1 MDKSGSSKQS
11 SEIGRT
17 AGRQLGR
24 AYTHVER
31 LAGPNQELC
40 GIIDR
45 TSTFR
50 PGIIPCTI
58 NPGEETKMRTIL
70 VAAALAALTVGA
82 SAQDK
87 RPDYG
92 TAVNAAGAKKI
103 AAGVVAECQK
113 NGWNVAVAVVDNHGF
128 LVYFERMD
136 NTQTASM
143 DIAVGKAK
151 AAATYRRPTRV
162 FMETINKGGP
172 ATATLPGIFASPGG
186 LPIMV
191 DGKVTGGVGVSGVT
205 GDQDEQC
212 AKAGL
217 GTT

>member
-1 MDKSGSSKQS
+1 
-11 SEIGRT
+11 
-17 AGRQLGR
+17 
-24 AYTHVER
+24 
-31 LAGPNQELC
+31 
-40 GIIDR
+40 
-45 TSTFR
+45 
-50 PGIIPCTI
+50 
-58 NPGEETKMRTIL
+58 MRTLL
-70 VAAALAALTVGA
+70 VAAALAALTAGA

-103 AAGVVAECQK
+103 AAGVVAECQT

-143 DIAVGKAK
+143 DIAVGKAR

-162 FMETINKGGP
+162 FMEVINKGGL
-172 ATATLPGIFASPGG
+172 ATATLPGVFASPGG
-186 LPIMV
+186 VPIMV
-191 DGKVTGGVGVSGVT
+191 DGKVTGAVGVSGVT

>member
-1 MDKSGSSKQS
+1 
-11 SEIGRT
+11 
-17 AGRQLGR
+17 
-24 AYTHVER
+24 
-31 LAGPNQELC
+31 
-40 GIIDR
+40 
-45 TSTFR
+45 
-50 PGIIPCTI
+50 
-58 NPGEETKMRTIL
+58 MRTLL

-113 NGWNVAVAVVDNHGF
+113 NGWNVAVAVVDTHGF

-162 FMETINKGGP
+162 FMEAINKGGI
-172 ATATLPGIFASPGG
+172 ATATLPGVFASPGG
-186 LPIMV
+186 VPIMV

>member
-1 MDKSGSSKQS
+1 MKQ
-11 SEIGRT
+11 IL
-17 AGRQLGR
+17 LG
-24 AYTHVER
+24 
-31 LAGPNQELC
+31 
-40 GIIDR
+40 
-45 TSTFR
+45 
-50 PGIIPCTI
+50 
-58 NPGEETKMRTIL
+58 
-70 VAAALAALTVGA
+70 AALITFAAGA
-82 SAQDK
+82 LAQDR

-92 TAVNAAGAKKI
+92 AAVDAAAAKKI
-103 AAGVVAECQK
+103 AASVIAECQK
-113 NGWNVAVAVVDNHGF
+113 NSWNVAVAVVDNHGF
-128 LVYFERMD
+128 LVYFERMN

-162 FMETINKGGP
+162 FMDTINKGGP
-172 ATATLPGIFASPGG
+172 ATATLPGVFASPGG

-191 DGKVTGGVGVSGVT
+191 DGKVVGGVGVSGVT

>member
-1 MDKSGSSKQS
+1 MK
-11 SEIGRT
+11 
-17 AGRQLGR
+17 A
-24 AYTHVER
+24 
-31 LAGPNQELC
+31 
-40 GIIDR
+40 
-45 TSTFR
+45 
-50 PGIIPCTI
+50 
-58 NPGEETKMRTIL
+58 IL
-70 VAAALAALTVGA
+70 VAAALAAFATAA

-92 TAVNAAGAKKI
+92 TAVNAAGGKKI
-103 AAGVVAECQK
+103 AADVVGECQK

-136 NTQTASM
+136 NTQTASV
-143 DIAVGKAK
+143 DIAVGKAR

-162 FMETINKGGP
+162 FADVINKGGP
-172 ATATLPGIFASPGG
+172 ATATLPGVFASPGG

-217 GTT
+217 GIK

>member
-1 MDKSGSSKQS
+1 MV
-11 SEIGRT
+11 R
-17 AGRQLGR
+17 LG
-24 AYTHVER
+24 
-31 LAGPNQELC
+31 
-40 GIIDR
+40 
-45 TSTFR
+45 
-50 PGIIPCTI
+50 
-58 NPGEETKMRTIL
+58 
-70 VAAALAALTVGA
+70 VAVALAACSSLA
-82 SAQDK
+82 LAQDR

-92 TAVNAAGAKKI
+92 TAVNVAQAKKI
-103 AAGVVAECQK
+103 AAGVIGECAK
-113 NGWNVAVAVVDNHGF
+113 NQWNVAVAVVDNHGF

-143 DIAVGKAK
+143 DIAVGKAR
-151 AAATYRRPTRV
+151 AAATYRRPTRAFADV
-162 FMETINKGGP
+162 INKGGP

-217 GTT
+217 GIK

>member
-1 MDKSGSSKQS
+1 M
-11 SEIGRT
+11 RT
-17 AGRQLGR
+17 L
-24 AYTHVER
+24 
-31 LAGPNQELC
+31 LAG
-40 GIIDR
+40 
-45 TSTFR
+45 
-50 PGIIPCTI
+50 
-58 NPGEETKMRTIL
+58 
-70 VAAALAALTVGA
+70 AALIALTVGA
-82 SAQDK
+82 LAQDK

-103 AAGVVAECQK
+103 AAGVIAECQK
-113 NGWNVAVAVVDNHGF
+113 NGWNVAVAVVDNHGY

-143 DIAVGKAK
+143 DIAVGKAR

-162 FMETINKGGP
+162 FADVINKGGH
-172 ATATLPGIFASPGG
+172 ATATLPGVFASPGG

-212 AKAGL
+212 SKAGL
-217 GTT
+217 GTS